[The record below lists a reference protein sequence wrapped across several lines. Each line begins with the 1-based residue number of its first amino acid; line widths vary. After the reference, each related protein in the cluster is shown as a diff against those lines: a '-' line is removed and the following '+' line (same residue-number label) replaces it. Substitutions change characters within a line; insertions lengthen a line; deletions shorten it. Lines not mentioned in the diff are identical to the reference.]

1 MAGLENTQTTNKS
14 YTTTIS
20 YRTSMSLIKNLEQ
33 ISLAVYMV
41 TDCVEDAEPLRYEA
55 RGAVLLAMKS
65 ISKVLGNV
73 QLNSSEFRSAHA
85 NMVLLKEHISILEVM
100 GFVSTMNANIL
111 TTEIDRFIA
120 RLDTSI
126 LDINSPHESR
136 VPMRSDM
143 SFGIDLGEL
152 FYNRKD
158 QNLLENG
165 TNLGSEKEGNLSSLN
180 IPVDQGLGKIEREM
194 GRLKRRSLILKL
206 FREMPSVLGF
216 KELTLSELMDK
227 YARYGGEGPISEK
240 TIQRELVEMTQ
251 DGTLEKVGTKRWVR
265 YRLVHSAK

>member
-1 MAGLENTQTTNKS
+1 MAGLGNTQTTNKS

-73 QLNSSEFRSAHA
+73 QLNSAEFRNAHA

-152 FYNRKD
+152 FYNRND
-158 QNLLENG
+158 QNVLENG
-165 TNLGSEKEGNLSSLN
+165 TISGLEKGDNLNT
-180 IPVDQGLGKIEREM
+180 PVDQGLGKIEREM

-206 FREMPSVLGF
+206 FREMPSLSGF

-227 YARYGGEGPISEK
+227 YARYGGEGSI
-240 TIQRELVEMTQ
+240 R
-251 DGTLEKVGTKRWVR
+251 KRPFKES
-265 YRLVHSAK
+265 LKK